1 MNECV
6 LMLFSLN
13 IFIVDSIFLVSN
25 QSVKFHDLVSL
36 DFYRRI
42 DISTYP
48 ISLFFLVSQIII
60 YLHGKTYR
68 PARKEEVK
76 ARSSS

>member
-48 ISLFFLVSQIII
+48 ISLFFLVSPRN
-60 YLHGKTYR
+60 LC
-68 PARKEEVK
+68 PAVGFYPPFV
-76 ARSSS
+76 